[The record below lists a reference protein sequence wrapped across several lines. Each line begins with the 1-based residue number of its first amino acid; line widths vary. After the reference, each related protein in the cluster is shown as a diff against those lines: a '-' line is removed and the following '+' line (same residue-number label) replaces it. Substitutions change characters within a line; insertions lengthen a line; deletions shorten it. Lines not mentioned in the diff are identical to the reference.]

1 MSMWPNEDLDTIA
14 AADELELAST
24 RRDRRVRKPVTIW
37 VVRVGDHLYV
47 RSVYGRRSAWF
58 RGVQD
63 RHEGRIRAGGVNKDV
78 RFVEV
83 DAGDPLNDEIDTA
96 FRRKYHRYPAQ
107 YVDPT
112 VSPEARAATVELVPG
127 KRRHP
132 ESRRGES

>member
-1 MSMWPNEDLDTIA
+1 VAE
-14 AADELELAST
+14 
-24 RRDRRVRKPVTIW
+24 
-37 VVRVGDHLYV
+37 
-47 RSVYGRRSAWF
+47 
-58 RGVQD
+58 RGPRQ
-63 RHEGRIRAGGVNKDV
+63 
-78 RFVEV
+78 V

-96 FRRKYHRYPAQ
+96 FRRKYHRYPSQ